1 MRTAQNMKLSIK
13 DFFSKCDQIRSF
25 LRIWTHLLKKSL
37 TGNFIFLYSD
47 ASVILILVLCSDA
60 SVILLL
66 VLRVTQSL
74 KMTHSSCSQFF
85 EINRQ
90 IYLYVC
96 IDKVKPPSRRFCHT
110 CTTMYKWTS
119 DTFKSFKK

>member
-1 MRTAQNMKLSIK
+1 MCTAQSMKLSIK

-25 LRIWTHLLKKSL
+25 LWIWTHLLKKSL
-37 TGNFIFLYSD
+37 TRNFIFLCSD
-47 ASVILILVLCSDA
+47 PSVILVLLLCSDA

-110 CTTMYKWTS
+110 YTTMCKWT
-119 DTFKSFKK
+119 